1 MIDKIIGTFFSRLLA
16 MLIMLIVIVINS
28 NTFGA
33 TGTGTIGLV
42 VLGLT
47 ILQVISNFIGGSVIV
62 FLIPRRNF
70 FQIFFLSYLWAV
82 ISNIVGVILL
92 DSLHL
97 IPNEFQLHLL
107 FLSLSSSFFFINL
120 NILQGK
126 EDIKRF
132 NIFQITQLTLLI
144 VIYSLCLL
152 LFKLFDKTPTV
163 ELYII
168 IFSLSYFIPMLFS
181 LRLLIP
187 YFEQINFKKI
197 GKLFLEMSKL
207 GFWVQLANLAQLM
220 NYRLAYYFI
229 ERFAGRQPLGLFE
242 LGTKISEVVWIFPKS
257 ISLVQYAR
265 LANNQDKQYSKK
277 LTLSL
282 FKIVTIFAIFA
293 VGCLLLIPANWLAA
307 IFGPEFSS
315 SKTVIIYLAP
325 GIIFLASLSILA
337 HHFAGYGKYWIN
349 TIASTLGFV
358 ITLTLGL
365 ALIPAAAKI
374 STTKTLET
382 AAMINSISY
391 FVSFI
396 VTLLFFIFTT
406 KSSLADFLLTKN
418 DLTLLKTEVFDYLK
432 KKFKRNK

>member
-16 MLIMLIVIVINS
+16 MLIMLIIIVINS

-70 FQIFFLSYLWAV
+70 FQIFFLSYLWTV
-82 ISNIVGVILL
+82 ISNVVGVILL

-168 IFSLSYFIPMLFS
+168 IFSLSYFI
-181 LRLLIP
+181 
-187 YFEQINFKKI
+187 
-197 GKLFLEMSKL
+197 
-207 GFWVQLANLAQLM
+207 
-220 NYRLAYYFI
+220 
-229 ERFAGRQPLGLFE
+229 
-242 LGTKISEVVWIFPKS
+242 
-257 ISLVQYAR
+257 
-265 LANNQDKQYSKK
+265 
-277 LTLSL
+277 
-282 FKIVTIFAIFA
+282 
-293 VGCLLLIPANWLAA
+293 
-307 IFGPEFSS
+307 
-315 SKTVIIYLAP
+315 
-325 GIIFLASLSILA
+325 
-337 HHFAGYGKYWIN
+337 
-349 TIASTLGFV
+349 
-358 ITLTLGL
+358 
-365 ALIPAAAKI
+365 
-374 STTKTLET
+374 
-382 AAMINSISY
+382 
-391 FVSFI
+391 
-396 VTLLFFIFTT
+396 
-406 KSSLADFLLTKN
+406 
-418 DLTLLKTEVFDYLK
+418 
-432 KKFKRNK
+432 